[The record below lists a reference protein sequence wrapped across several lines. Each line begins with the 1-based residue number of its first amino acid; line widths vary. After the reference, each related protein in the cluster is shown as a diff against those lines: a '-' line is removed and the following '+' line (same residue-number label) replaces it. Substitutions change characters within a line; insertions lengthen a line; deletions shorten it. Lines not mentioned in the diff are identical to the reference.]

1 MARRRYRRMIRIA
14 LVLVLAGV
22 VVAALVRM
30 TLDGYYMP
38 WTGFGEYV
46 SPSGSV
52 ERAKTLWDWLELL
65 VLPFAV
71 VGSAVA
77 LAIAMLRLNRGNAA
91 MVGEE
96 VGRLLA
102 QRGLDKRGSMGE
114 IQSTVDSLAADQ
126 AIDEKMPDRLDQE
139 GILQGYLDRISG
151 LLLERELQAS
161 KAGAPIRR
169 LARALTLATLIRLDG
184 PRKGILLQFL
194 YEADLI
200 SVGTAGK
207 DLILQGERDDESQ
220 PIIDLHQADLR
231 GAMLQDANLAGCSLR
246 EVDMSRANLH
256 GSDLSSSDLRGAD
269 LEGADLSSAILA
281 GSSLRGAL
289 LPGANLQATDLT
301 GANLRGTD
309 LSGASLNGADLGNS
323 DMTTAI
329 LTTQQLKQVR
339 SLSGATLRDGSRH
352 EG

>member
-1 MARRRYRRMIRIA
+1 MARRRYPRMIRIA

-30 TLDGYYMP
+30 TFDGYYMP

-52 ERAKTLWDWLELL
+52 ERAKTLWDWLGLL
-65 VLPFAV
+65 LLPFAV
-71 VGSAVA
+71 TGSSVA
-77 LAIAMLRLNRGNAA
+77 LAIAIKRLKRGNAA

-102 QRGLDKRGSMGE
+102 QLGLDKRGSMGE
-114 IQSTVDSLAADQ
+114 IQSTVDSLAAEP
-126 AIDEKMPDRLDQE
+126 AIDGEMPDQLDQE

-161 KAGAPIRR
+161 KAGASVRQ
-169 LARALTLATLIRLDG
+169 LARALTLATLGRLDG
-184 PRKGILLQFL
+184 FRKGVLLQFL
-194 YEADLI
+194 YAADLI
-200 SVGTAGK
+200 SVDTAAK
-207 DLILQGERDDESQ
+207 DLELQGEREDASQ
-220 PIIDLHQADLR
+220 PIIDLRQADLR
-231 GAMLQDANLAGCSLR
+231 DAMLQDANLAGCSLR
-246 EVDMSRANLH
+246 EVEMSRANLQ
-256 GSDLSSSDLRGAD
+256 GSDLSSSDLQGAN

-281 GSSLRGAL
+281 GSSMRGAF

-309 LSGASLNGADLGNS
+309 LSEANLNGADLGNS

-329 LTTQQLKQVR
+329 LTTQQLKQVK

-352 EG
+352 EA

>member
-30 TLDGYYMP
+30 TFDGYYMP

-52 ERAKTLWDWLELL
+52 ERAKTLWDWLGLL
-65 VLPFAV
+65 LLPFVV

-77 LAIAMLRLNRGNAA
+77 LAIAMRRLNRANAA
-91 MVGEE
+91 IVGEE

-114 IQSTVDSLAADQ
+114 IQPTVDSLAVEP
-126 AIDEKMPDRLDQE
+126 AIEGKVPDESDQE
-139 GILQGYLDRISG
+139 GILQGYLDRMSG
-151 LLLERELQAS
+151 LLLERELPAS
-161 KAGAPIRR
+161 KANDPVRR

-184 PRKGILLQFL
+184 SRKGILLQFL

-200 SVGTAGK
+200 SVGTAVK

-220 PIIDLHQADLR
+220 PIIDLRQADLR

-269 LEGADLSSAILA
+269 LEGADLSSAVLA

-309 LSGASLNGADLGNS
+309 LSGSSLNGADLGNS

>member
-30 TLDGYYMP
+30 TFDGYYMP

-52 ERAKTLWDWLELL
+52 ERAKTLWDWLGLL
-65 VLPFAV
+65 LLPFVV

-77 LAIAMLRLNRGNAA
+77 LAIAMRRLNRANGA
-91 MVGEE
+91 MVREE

-102 QRGLDKRGSMGE
+102 QHGLDKRGSTGGN
-114 IQSTVDSLAADQ
+114 QSTADNLAAEQ
-126 AIDEKMPDRLDQE
+126 AIDGKMRDQSNQE
-139 GILQGYLDRISG
+139 GIVQGYLDRMSG

-161 KAGAPIRR
+161 KAGAPVRR

-200 SVGTAGK
+200 SVGTAVK

-220 PIIDLHQADLR
+220 PIIDLRQADLR
-231 GAMLQDANLAGCSLR
+231 GAMLQDANLAGCSLQ
-246 EVDMSRANLH
+246 EVDMSKAKLG
-256 GSDLSSSDLRGAD
+256 GSDLSSSDLRGAN
-269 LEGADLSSAILA
+269 LKGADLSSAILA

-309 LSGASLNGADLGNS
+309 LSEASLNGADLGNP